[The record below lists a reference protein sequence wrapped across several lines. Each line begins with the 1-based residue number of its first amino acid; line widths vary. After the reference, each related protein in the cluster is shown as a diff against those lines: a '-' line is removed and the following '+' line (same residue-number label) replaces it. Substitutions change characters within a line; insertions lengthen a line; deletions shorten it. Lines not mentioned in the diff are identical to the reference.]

1 MLRLSSPKVE
11 KNGYGYYTYWNEH
24 ISDILFNS
32 LINENQKAL
41 KIGSK
46 TNLKNRD
53 IHIYRLSETMKQI
66 C

>member
-1 MLRLSSPKVE
+1 MS
-11 KNGYGYYTYWNEH
+11 N
-24 ISDILFNS
+24 ILFNL
-32 LINENQKAL
+32 LISENQKAL

-53 IHIYRLSETMKQI
+53 TCIYRLSETMKQI

>member
-1 MLRLSSPKVE
+1 MTQINVS
-11 KNGYGYYTYWNEH
+11 N
-24 ISDILFNS
+24 ILFNS